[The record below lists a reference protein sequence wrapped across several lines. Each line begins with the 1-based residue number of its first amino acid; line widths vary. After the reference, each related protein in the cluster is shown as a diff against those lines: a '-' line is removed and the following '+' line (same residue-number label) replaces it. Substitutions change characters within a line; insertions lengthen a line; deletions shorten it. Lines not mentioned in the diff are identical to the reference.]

1 MPAPESPWRIAPLGD
16 DRDRGHM
23 GKTALAMN
31 IAEHIAVNENRPV
44 AVFSLEMSAQQ
55 LVQRLLSRAGVN
67 SQKVRDGTFLVDAIS
82 RS

>member
-1 MPAPESPWRIAPLGD
+1 
-16 DRDRGHM
+16 M